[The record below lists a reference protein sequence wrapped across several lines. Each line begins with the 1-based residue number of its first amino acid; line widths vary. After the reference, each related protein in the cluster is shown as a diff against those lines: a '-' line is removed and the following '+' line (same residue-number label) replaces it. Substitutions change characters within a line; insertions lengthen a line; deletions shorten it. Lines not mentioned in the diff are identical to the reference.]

1 MKTVFLSMLAIAA
14 LASCSRQ
21 DFIDPND
28 GPTPG
33 PGQGESMMVEITING
48 GSLSTKAGTQGQ
60 AANQILDK
68 TINDIT
74 VFGVDAASGA
84 IIDKGYFEVGTPSF
98 EVDADTYVA
107 TATFKTTNQTTKLY
121 VIANIGENLTSPTGR
136 FFSVG
141 TLSALMS
148 ERASLVVAG
157 NPKQEETKVL
167 MSGEGDVIQD
177 QEATPDTPG
186 TASAAV
192 SLNFIGSKIILSKIK
207 RGPNS
212 QGTYGAENDFVINN
226 AAMTHV
232 NTSAYYMRDNDS
244 YVEAMTGPILRD
256 KITPLYATGMPNDP
270 DNETTVDDFIQPIT
284 IASFDPNDEVSNIAY
299 WYVFENPTGAAKHTT
314 LQIEYECYE
323 NAGDPN
329 KTKKYFPILFGGG
342 DKNPIKPGQAYDV
355 SITLNGN
362 FTPGAGG
369 GGTTTPDVP
378 VVNTD
383 VAVTVTPTE
392 WNTTTEG
399 NKDF

>member
-48 GSLSTKAGTQGQ
+48 GSLSTKAGTQGTVAKQ
-60 AANQILDK
+60 VEDK

-98 EVDADTYVA
+98 EVNAETYVA
-107 TATFKTTNQTTKLY
+107 TATFKTTTQTTKLY
-121 VIANIGENLTSPTGR
+121 VIANIGENLVTSGKT

-141 TLSALMS
+141 TLSALMK
-148 ERASLVVAG
+148 EKASLVVGGA
-157 NPKQEETKVL
+157 PKQQETNVL
-167 MSGEGDVIQD
+167 MSGDGDVIP
-177 QEATPDTPG
+177 ENPATPDVAG
-186 TASAAV
+186 TATADV

-207 RGPNS
+207 RGSDS
-212 QGTYGAENDFVINN
+212 QGEYGAEHDFVINN

-232 NTSAYYMRDNDS
+232 NTSAYYMRDNNS
-244 YVEAMTGPILRD
+244 YVEAITGGIRD
-256 KITPLYATGMPNDP
+256 RITPQYVTGMP
-270 DNETTVDDFIQPIT
+270 DNLNGETTVGDFIQPIT
-284 IASFDPNDEVSNIAY
+284 LESFNPNDEVNNIAY
-299 WYVFENPTGAAKHTT
+299 WYVFENPTEAGVHTT